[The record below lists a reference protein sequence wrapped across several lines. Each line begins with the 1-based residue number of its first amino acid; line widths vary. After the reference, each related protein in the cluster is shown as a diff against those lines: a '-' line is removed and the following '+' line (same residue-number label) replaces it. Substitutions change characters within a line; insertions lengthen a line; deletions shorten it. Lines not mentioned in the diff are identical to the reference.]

1 MLIQILVT
9 GAVLLFVIP
18 NLFSSYKKGNLTLLG
33 FLTWSFFWTVGLLV
47 IWIEDLIGVIGH
59 FLGVTRS
66 IDALIYLSIVFLLYS
81 YINQKIKINE
91 INREITQLTRKLAL
105 KDLDKVEKREDERK

>member
-1 MLIQILVT
+1 MIIQILVT

-33 FLTWSFFWTVGLLV
+33 FVTLSFFWILGLLV

-66 IDALIYLSIVFLLYS
+66 IDALIYLSLIFLLYS

-91 INREITQLTRKLAL
+91 INREITQLTRRLAL
-105 KDLDKVEKREDERK
+105 RDIDEIKKKKDEK

>member
-1 MLIQILVT
+1 MIIQILVT

-18 NLFSSYKKGNLTLLG
+18 SLFASYKKGSLTLLG
-33 FLTWSFFWTVGLLV
+33 FVTWSFFWILGLLV
-47 IWIEDLIGVIGH
+47 IWIEDLIGIIGH

-105 KDLDKVEKREDERK
+105 KDIDEIKKKKDEK